1 MRAGQ
6 HPARG
11 VSCPWCGV
19 RAHQPCQ
26 VPSSGK
32 ASPVVHQQRMAAWA
46 QLTAVCVTCQVEPTV
61 PCHADGWALK
71 DGAVHAARYAEAEV
85 TAA

>member
-6 HPARG
+6 HPSRG
-11 VSCPWCGV
+11 VPCPWCQV

-32 ASPVVHQQRMAAWA
+32 HPARVHQQRMAAWA
-46 QLTAVCVTCQVEPTV
+46 QLTACCATCQVEPTV
-61 PCHADGWALK
+61 PCHLDGRELK